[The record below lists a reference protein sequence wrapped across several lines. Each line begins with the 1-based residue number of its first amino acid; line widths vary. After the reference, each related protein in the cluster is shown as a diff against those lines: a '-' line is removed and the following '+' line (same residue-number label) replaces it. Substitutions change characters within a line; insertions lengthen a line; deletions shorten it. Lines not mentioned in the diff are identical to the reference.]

1 MNTNTIR
8 NILYLTYPI
17 WGTFLFVL
25 LSLFTSDGIIVLGMI
40 TLIFSIIPITE
51 LRVSIFLKMVL
62 IFVYIIVTIIIV
74 FFWGWMSMCIVYPRC
89 Y

>member
-1 MNTNTIR
+1 MNTKIIR

-25 LSLFTSDGIIVLGMI
+25 LSRFTSDGIIVLGMI

-51 LRVSIFLKMVL
+51 LKTSIFSKILL
-62 IFVYIIVTIIIV
+62 IFVYIIVTIIII

-89 Y
+89 H